1 MKRQQIRKLF
11 LFISLLLFPVIMN
24 FLSPY
29 VIIDGAFQ
37 GILSGSGVVFIL
49 MFLLSLFLGR
59 LFCGW
64 VCPMGGLNEILIG
77 VNEKRVTSKAA
88 KRIKFVIEVI
98 WLATIIS
105 GFITAGG
112 LLRVN
117 MLHLTESGISV
128 DEPVRY
134 IIYYAVIFLFFLISL
149 LAGRRA
155 SCHTICWMAPIMMAG
170 KVISRVLR
178 FPRLRVRTDKAAC
191 IRCNKCT
198 TACPMSIDVMNESD
212 LTFAKNNDC
221 ILCGMCIDSCPK
233 KCNAYQF
240 KNN

>member
-1 MKRQQIRKLF
+1 
-11 LFISLLLFPVIMN
+11 MN

-37 GILSGSGVVFIL
+37 GILSGSGVIFII

-64 VCPMGGLNEILIG
+64 VCPMGGLNDILIG
-77 VNEKRVTSKAA
+77 VNGKRLTSKGA
-88 KRIKFVIEVI
+88 KRIKFGIEIV

-112 LLRVN
+112 LLSVN
-117 MLHLTESGISV
+117 MLHLTETGISV
-128 DEPVRY
+128 NEPVRY
-134 IIYYAVIFLFFLISL
+134 IIYYGVILLFFLISL
-149 LAGRRA
+149 FAGRRA
-155 SCHTICWMAPIMMAG
+155 SCHTICWMAPIMMTG
-170 KVISRVLR
+170 KLISYTLKL
-178 FPRLRVRTDKAAC
+178 PRLRVKAEKETC

-198 TACPMSIDVMNESD
+198 AACPMSIDVMNETD
-212 LTFAKNNDC
+212 QVFAKNKDC

-233 KCNAYQF
+233 KCYSYQF
-240 KNN
+240 KND